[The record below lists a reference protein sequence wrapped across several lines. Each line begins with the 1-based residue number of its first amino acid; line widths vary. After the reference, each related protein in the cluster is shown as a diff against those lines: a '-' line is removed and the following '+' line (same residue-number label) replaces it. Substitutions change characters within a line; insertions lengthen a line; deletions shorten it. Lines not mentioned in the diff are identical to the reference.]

1 MNMVLLSNFYRQNMQ
16 NPCLN
21 KKGDIMISKSVL
33 QRIIRE
39 ELDRKSR
46 LNEDTKEYYHLQHMA
61 GEDGAP
67 IEDIVAET
75 ERMISSGEIRYDEA
89 LEYLKN
95 LHRRWPRIP
104 KQDYEY
110 AVKMISRFE
119 SSQKFLPTET
129 PETLLDLLLWY
140 HGDPRINKLTEDD
153 FETMGLNVDG
163 RWWGNRVDRNKSTVE
178 IWDKYI
184 PKWSNNK
191 VLEVPVSNFKKFPG
205 KNGYNKYMFDFDGET
220 WSLDSRRNY
229 SKNWRQGDENIFN
242 MPQTFGDAEN
252 VRRDFQ
258 QQIVN
263 KDISKLN
270 PGKKAPDLRTGT
282 APDMSDLETFG
293 HFMYGEKGNRDR
305 EAIQKKAEDYYD
317 LSKNKGRKYQ

>member
-1 MNMVLLSNFYRQNMQ
+1 
-16 NPCLN
+16 
-21 KKGDIMISKSVL
+21 MIRKSVL
-33 QRIIRE
+33 KRIIRE
-39 ELDRKSR
+39 ELGRKSR
-46 LNEDTKEYYHLQHMA
+46 LNESTKEYYKLQGMA
-61 GEDGAP
+61 AKGVP
-67 IEDIVAET
+67 IENVVTEI

-89 LEYLKN
+89 MEYLKDLN
-95 LHRRWPRIP
+95 RMWPRIP
-104 KQDYEY
+104 KRDYEM
-110 AVKMISRFE
+110 AVQMLSKLS

-153 FETMGLNVDG
+153 FETMGLNIDG
-163 RWWGNRVDRNKSTVE
+163 RWWGNRVDRQSPMQ

-205 KNGYNKYMFDFDGET
+205 KNGYNKYMFDFGGKT
-220 WSLDSRRNY
+220 WSFDSRRNY

-242 MPQTFGDAEN
+242 MPQTFDDAEN

-270 PGKKAPDLRTGT
+270 PGRKAPDLRTGT

-317 LSKNKGRKYQ
+317 ISKNKRKKYQ

>member
-1 MNMVLLSNFYRQNMQ
+1 
-16 NPCLN
+16 
-21 KKGDIMISKSVL
+21 MIKKSVL
-33 QRIIRE
+33 KRIIRE

-46 LNEDTKEYYHLQHMA
+46 LNESTKEYYKLQGMA
-61 GEDGAP
+61 ADKVP
-67 IEDIVAET
+67 VEDIVAEI
-75 ERMISSGEIRYDEA
+75 ERMISNNELRYDQAMEH
-89 LEYLKN
+89 LKN
-95 LHRRWPRIP
+95 YTRGYPNMP
-104 KQDYEY
+104 KRDYAK
-110 AVKMISRFE
+110 AVKMLQHLS

-153 FETMGLNVDG
+153 FETMGLNIDG
-163 RWWGNRVDRNKSTVE
+163 RWWGNRVNTQSPMQ

-191 VLEVPVSNFKKFPG
+191 VLEKPVSNFKKLPS

-220 WSLDSRRNY
+220 WALDSRRNY
-229 SKNWRQGDENIFN
+229 SKNWRQSDENAFN

-258 QQIVN
+258 QQMVN
-263 KDISKLN
+263 KDISKLS
-270 PGKKAPDLRTGT
+270 PGRKAPDLRTGT

-305 EAIQKKAEDYYD
+305 EAVQKKAEDYYD
-317 LSKNKGRKYQ
+317 LRKNKGRKYQ